1 MVLVCTRGVDRL
13 FFSFFFSVVEILI
26 QVGWSGAPII
36 GFADWT
42 AVVVVVIIRGG
53 VAADSGTV
61 VCFGTEG
68 TFNSVLGMLL
78 RWDVLLQWV
87 VLNSGR
93 VAANEFLLDISTD
106 ILFYCGSPLSPIL

>member
-13 FFSFFFSVVEILI
+13 VFSFFFSVVEILI

-68 TFNSVLGMLL
+68 NFNSVLGMLL
-78 RWDVLLQWV
+78 RWGVLLQWV

-93 VAANEFLLDISTD
+93 VGQQLNFYWIVPSTD
-106 ILFYCGSPLSPIL
+106 IILL